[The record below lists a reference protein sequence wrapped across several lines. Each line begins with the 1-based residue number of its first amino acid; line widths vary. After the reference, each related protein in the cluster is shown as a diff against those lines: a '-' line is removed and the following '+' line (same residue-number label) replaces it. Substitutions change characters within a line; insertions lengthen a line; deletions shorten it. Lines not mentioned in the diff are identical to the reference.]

1 MPPEKRTLRE
11 ISKEI
16 VAHPFLPL
24 LFIAEAIKEG
34 AVTFTEIEPVVAY
47 SILAGV
53 ATGVWVLSDVP
64 KEEIIG
70 NKNE

>member
-16 VAHPFLPL
+16 IAHPFLPL
-24 LFIAEAIKEG
+24 LFIAEAIKE
-34 AVTFTEIEPVVAY
+34 VSVAY
-47 SILAGV
+47 INIESLFVYIGLAV
-53 ATGVWVLSDVP
+53 VSTIVWVLSDVP

-70 NKNE
+70 E